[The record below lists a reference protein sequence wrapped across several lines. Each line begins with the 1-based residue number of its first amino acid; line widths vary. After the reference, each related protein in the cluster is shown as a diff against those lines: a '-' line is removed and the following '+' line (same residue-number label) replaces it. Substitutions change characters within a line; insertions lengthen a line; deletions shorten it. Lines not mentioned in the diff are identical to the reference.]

1 VEVGVGVD
9 ISDHQRKWGPPLVLR
24 QVRRV
29 RVKQETI
36 HLVARQHLGVLWV
49 DLQYQFHI
57 NTYQLPLQASLI
69 ECDHKQLQAPCLI
82 PGQTGRMPLGPR
94 PHRHH
99 SALAWLALRPS
110 F

>member
-1 VEVGVGVD
+1 MEVGVGVD
-9 ISDHQRKWGPPLVLR
+9 ISDHQRKLDPPLILH

-29 RVKQETI
+29 QVGQETI
-36 HLVARQHLGVLWV
+36 HLVVRQHLGVLWV

-82 PGQTGRMPLGPR
+82 PGQTGRKPLHPHQR
-94 PHRHH
+94 PLH
-99 SALAWLALRPS
+99 SALAWQVLRLY

>member
-9 ISDHQRKWGPPLVLR
+9 ISDHQRKWGPPLVLH
-24 QVRRV
+24 QARRV

-49 DLQYQFHI
+49 DLQYQSHI

-82 PGQTGRMPLGPR
+82 LDQTGRITLGHPQR
-94 PHRHH
+94 PHHND
-99 SALAWLALRPS
+99 LAWQVLRLY